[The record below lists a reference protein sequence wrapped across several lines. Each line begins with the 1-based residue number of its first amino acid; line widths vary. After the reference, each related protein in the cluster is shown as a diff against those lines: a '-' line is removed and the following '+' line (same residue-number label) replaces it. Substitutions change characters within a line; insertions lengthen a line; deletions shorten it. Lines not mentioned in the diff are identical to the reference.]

1 MCKAIVGCMGDG
13 LPRVDDLVS
22 AVHKRGTYEE
32 DVEPDEVKAAKS
44 VLGA

>member
-1 MCKAIVGCMGDG
+1 MCKAVAGYMGYS
-13 LPRVDDLVS
+13 LPRVDVLVS
-22 AVHKRGTYEE
+22 AVYKRGTYEE